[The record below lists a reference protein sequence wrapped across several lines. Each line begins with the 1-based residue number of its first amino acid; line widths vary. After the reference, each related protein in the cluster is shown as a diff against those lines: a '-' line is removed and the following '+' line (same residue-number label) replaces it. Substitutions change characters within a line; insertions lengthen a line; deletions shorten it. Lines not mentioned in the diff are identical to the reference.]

1 MSSEDDKAGSSGAD
15 AKASGADAKASG
27 ADAKASGADAKAS
40 GADAKA
46 SGEGFVDDDVD
57 VAEIEVPA
65 LSALLKRSL
74 ASVEPEAA
82 STVEVEAEREKKL
95 LLGVQRKLRQRS
107 KGKFYADGWSTSQS
121 RVNYALVAGVM
132 LVVIA
137 AVYLAL
143 GPMGISPH

>member
-1 MSSEDDKAGSSGAD
+1 MSSDDDKAGPSGED
-15 AKASGADAKASG
+15 AKAR
-27 ADAKASGADAKAS
+27 
-40 GADAKA
+40 
-46 SGEGFVDDDVD
+46 GEDIIDDDVD

-74 ASVEPEAA
+74 APVEPEAA
-82 STVEVEAEREKKL
+82 GTTEVEAAREKKL

-132 LVVIA
+132 LAVIV

-143 GPMGISPH
+143 GPMGISPR

>member
-1 MSSEDDKAGSSGAD
+1 MSEESK
-15 AKASGADAKASG
+15 KP
-27 ADAKASGADAKAS
+27 
-40 GADAKA
+40 
-46 SGEGFVDDDVD
+46 DDVEEE
-57 VAEIEVPA
+57 VEVPA

-74 ASVEPEAA
+74 EPAP
-82 STVEVEAEREKKL
+82 SAEPVPDDAEKDRL
-95 LLGVQRKLRQRS
+95 LLASVQRKLRQRS

-132 LVVIA
+132 LVVIV